1 MSQVEVAPGATVEI
15 PLSWQSSGLSP
26 GAHEGFLRITSS
38 AGQEINVPYWYA
50 ASNGQPAYN
59 PVLSSTTSGRRGA
72 LVRDAILFRITD
84 AAGVPLRTDDIEVTA
99 VSGDG
104 TFDALISY
112 DSESP
117 GLYGVRVRLGPNAGQ
132 NRFRLRAGAVSI
144 EFTLTGQ

>member
-1 MSQVEVAPGATVEI
+1 
-15 PLSWQSSGLSP
+15 
-26 GAHEGFLRITSS
+26 
-38 AGQEINVPYWYA
+38 
-50 ASNGQPAYN
+50 
-59 PVLSSTTSGRRGA
+59 VLSSTTSGRRGA

-104 TFDALISY
+104 TFDALTSY